1 MTLTAKLTVKESKEE
16 FVEKQKEFNITIL
29 PLDVEVV
36 EKQEAPF
43 FEDFSSYSTGEEI
56 GEYLSW
62 NLSSSEGITSVV
74 EEVPNNNKIDNQ
86 KILQI
91 NSKKTAQDIR
101 YTRDFYISNNVVFEA
116 YTMFWGQLNGM
127 FFELGANGTM
137 GPTFGI
143 SHESFYYNAN
153 GEKAIGLDKVPFT
166 PKEGVWYIFRFDVNT
181 SWRTYSLKQ

>member
-36 EKQEAPF
+36 EKQEAPL

-127 FFELGANGTM
+127 FF
-137 GPTFGI
+137 
-143 SHESFYYNAN
+143 
-153 GEKAIGLDKVPFT
+153 
-166 PKEGVWYIFRFDVNT
+166 
-181 SWRTYSLKQ
+181 